1 MADQLRTARAPF
13 GDAADV
19 AELSNEYELLG
30 ELGRGGSAV
39 VYRAQ
44 DRSLGREVAIKVVHP
59 RAAAPG
65 DDPVARLA
73 REARTVAQ
81 LQHPNIVTVFAV
93 RRLRS
98 GGLAL
103 VMQMVPGNTL
113 KAIIQRDGPLAPER
127 AERIL
132 RDVAQALAY
141 AHARG
146 VVHRDVKPEN
156 IFLDE
161 ESGRALLSDFG
172 IARSDEHDS
181 MTMTGTALGTPFYMS
196 PEQVEGGTLDGR
208 SDLYSLGLVAWEM
221 LTGRRPWDGESLYN
235 VIYKQKH
242 EELPPIEALR
252 PGVPTR
258 LQYLVERMLQKRP
271 AARWAG
277 AEGLLAQL
285 SHAVLPSDYGRWQS
299 SLRPRVERWREQERE
314 RAKQVADG
322 RQQESPGATLRFPRR
337 VRAGAAVGATLDDGT
352 VKLSRETG
360 EADTAALIVGPDGK
374 VTVAGVPADLRAH
387 DALIDASTGQ
397 LALDVSEPLI
407 APELLAEPEAVRYD
421 DVAEPNW
428 EHAPVPARTGSRR
441 VLLGVGALVASLGIV
456 AAGYGNRERIVGAL
470 GDASPAPTEV
480 AGVPASVDAPSAVNA
495 EAVEAT
501 TSAPSAGAFPIGG
514 SADVVTAGGRHSC
527 VVTFGA
533 LLYCWGAN
541 DRGQLGDAGTA
552 SRTSPTRVAADLQF
566 VQVSAGTSHTCA
578 VTPGGDAYCWGD
590 DANGQLGD
598 GTRVRRTAPVRLA
611 GSERFAFVL
620 AGGTVSCGLTTRGG
634 VSCWGANDHGQLG
647 DDSTIP
653 SRTAPAE
660 IRWPSGGRVQ
670 GIAVGASHAC
680 ALDADGRAFCW
691 GANDRGQ
698 LGDGTTTDRR
708 TPTRVA
714 GDARFI
720 ALSAG
725 RAHTCAATTE
735 RQVLCWGENR
745 DGQLG
750 ARDQRQSS
758 TVPTSVAL
766 PAGAMA
772 IAVTAGGAHSCAL
785 GSTGGAWCWGRNASG
800 QLGRGSTRARG
811 VPAPV
816 RAPSPLAAIAAAA
829 AHTCALTTAGEALC
843 WGAAGD
849 GQLGDDARTARRE
862 PTMVALSPQL
872 VSRPLRTR

>member
-1 MADQLRTARAPF
+1 MADQLRAARAPF

-59 RAAAPG
+59 RAAVPG

-113 KAIIQRDGPLAPER
+113 KAVIQRDGPLAPDR

-285 SHAVLPSDYGRWQS
+285 SHSVLPSDYGKWQAT
-299 SLRPRVERWREQERE
+299 LRPRVERWREQERD
-314 RAKQVADG
+314 RATQPAQG
-322 RQQESPGATLRFPRR
+322 RATEPAGATVRFPRR

-352 VKLSRETG
+352 VKLARETG
-360 EADTAALIVGPDGK
+360 EADTAALIVGADGR
-374 VTVAGVPADLRAH
+374 VTVAGAPVDLGAH
-387 DALIDASTGQ
+387 EALADASTRQ
-397 LALDVSEPLI
+397 LALDVSEPLV
-407 APELLAEPEAVRYD
+407 APELIAEPAAVRYE
-421 DVAEPNW
+421 DVAEPDW
-428 EHAPVPARTGSRR
+428 VESHAVHGAGSRR
-441 VLLGVGALVASLGIV
+441 VLFGVGALVAGLGIV
-456 AAGYGNRERIVGAL
+456 AGGYGNRERLAVAL
-470 GDASPAPTEV
+470 GDAPAARGAT
-480 AGVPASVDAPSAVNA
+480 AAAPA
-495 EAVEAT
+495 AVEAPEVDAT
-501 TSAPSAGAFPIGG
+501 PDAPASGAFPIGRSG
-514 SADVVTAGGRHSC
+514 DVVTAGGRHSC
-527 VVTFGA
+527 AVTFGA

-541 DRGQLGDAGTA
+541 DRGQLGDASGT
-552 SRTSPTRVAADLQF
+552 SRTVPTRVAAELQF
-566 VQVSAGTSHTCA
+566 AQVSAGASHTCA

-590 DANGQLGD
+590 DASGQLGD
-598 GTRVRRTAPVRLA
+598 GTRVRRTAPVRLV
-611 GSERFAFVL
+611 GSERYVL
-620 AGGTVSCGLTTRGG
+620 VQAGGASSCGLTSKGT
-634 VSCWGANDHGQLG
+634 VTCWGANDRGQLG
-647 DDSTIP
+647 DGSAVQ
-653 SRTAPAE
+653 SRSAAGDIE
-660 IRWPSGGRVQ
+660 WMVGGSVRGVT
-670 GIAVGASHAC
+670 VGASHAC
-680 ALDADGRAFCW
+680 ALAADGRAFCW

-698 LGDGTTTDRR
+698 LGDGTTGDRR
-708 TPTRVA
+708 TPAPVA

-720 ALSAG
+720 ALAAG
-725 RAHTCAATTE
+725 RAHTCGATAE

-745 DGQLG
+745 DAQLG
-750 ARDQRQSS
+750 ARDQRANS
-758 TVPTSVAL
+758 TVPTPAAL

-772 IAVTAGGAHSCAL
+772 VAVTAGGAHSCAL
-785 GSTGGAWCWGRNASG
+785 GSAGDAWCWGRNASG
-800 QLGRGSTRARG
+800 QLGRGTARG
-811 VPAPV
+811 RGAPAPV
-816 RAPSPLAAIAAAA
+816 RAPSPLAAITAAA
-829 AHTCALTTAGEALC
+829 AHTCAVTTAGEPLC

-849 GQLGDDARTARRE
+849 GQLGDDARKARGA
-862 PTMVALSPQL
+862 PAVVALAPQV
-872 VSRPLRTR
+872 VSRPLLSR